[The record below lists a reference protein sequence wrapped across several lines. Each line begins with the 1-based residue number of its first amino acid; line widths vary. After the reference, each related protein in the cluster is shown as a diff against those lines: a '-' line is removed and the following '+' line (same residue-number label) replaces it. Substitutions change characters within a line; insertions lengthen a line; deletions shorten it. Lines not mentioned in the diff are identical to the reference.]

1 MDSNLSWNRGTIYD
15 PIHGYINRLQIT
27 KEDMIEANVAEER
40 QHILPMV
47 KEFDKLQKTGKLA
60 DNSKLMEVINNNNNA
75 ADKTNAVFEGVISSN
90 NDKQSKLE
98 EKIKMIDSLSSDY
111 KSKINIDDNDS
122 SSKGK
127 LENITLKRNIE
138 SDNLNTIISA
148 NRVVEKDRAMLDKM
162 LEVVKQNNA
171 GNKVDMKAPEFKE
184 LNSWKDEIISKYA
197 A

>member
-1 MDSNLSWNRGTIYD
+1 MN
-15 PIHGYINRLQIT
+15 
-27 KEDMIEANVAEER
+27 
-40 QHILPMV
+40 
-47 KEFDKLQKTGKLA
+47 
-60 DNSKLMEVINNNNNA
+60 
-75 ADKTNAVFEGVISSN
+75 
-90 NDKQSKLE
+90 
-98 EKIKMIDSLSSDY
+98 
-111 KSKINIDDNDS
+111 KINIDDNDS